1 VAEYDNGGSLM
12 AIELRKARA
21 DEIEAVRAV
30 IVADQMPVIELE
42 RWIEEFWVLEDDG
55 ELVGCA
61 GVEGY
66 GEAAILRSVAITP
79 SLRGTGQGV
88 RLVQHCLDCAREGG
102 AKRCYLFT
110 MTAEN
115 FFPKFGLERCTLDDF
130 EPAVRGAWQ
139 YRGNV
144 EHEMLRK
151 MLVPMRAVL

>member
-1 VAEYDNGGSLM
+1 M
-12 AIELRKARA
+12 AIELRKARP
-21 DEIEAVRAV
+21 DEIEAVRAL
-30 IVADQMPVIELE
+30 IVAGQMPVIKLE
-42 RWIEEFWVLEDDG
+42 RWIEEFWVLDDDG

-61 GVEGY
+61 GVESHGP
-66 GEAAILRSVAITP
+66 AAVLRSVAITP

-88 RLVQHCLDCAREGG
+88 RLVQHCLDYARENG

-115 FFPKFGLERCTLDDF
+115 FFTKFGFERCTLDDF
-130 EPAVRGAWQ
+130 EPTVRKSWQ

-151 MLVPMRAVL
+151 MLIPMRLMFE